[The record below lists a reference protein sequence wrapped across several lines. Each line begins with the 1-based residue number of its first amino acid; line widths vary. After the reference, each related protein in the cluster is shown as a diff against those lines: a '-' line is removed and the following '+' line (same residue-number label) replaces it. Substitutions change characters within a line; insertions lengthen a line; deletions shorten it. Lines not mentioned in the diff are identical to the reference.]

1 MSGSSSSKKDN
12 ALVSACVRNP
22 ALLDQVS
29 QSILEELVDEI
40 ALGIAF
46 EIHRYN
52 LNLLVV
58 KLSWNCIFVPK
69 PFPEGEFLV
78 RVWFEVSVTL

>member
-52 LNLLVV
+52 LSLISLVEIVLLI
-58 KLSWNCIFVPK
+58 LNSR
-69 PFPEGEFLV
+69 G
-78 RVWFEVSVTL
+78 

>member
-1 MSGSSSSKKDN
+1 MSGPSSSKKDN

-46 EIHRYN
+46 EIHR
-52 LNLLVV
+52 
-58 KLSWNCIFVPK
+58 
-69 PFPEGEFLV
+69 
-78 RVWFEVSVTL
+78 

>member
-29 QSILEELVDEI
+29 QSVLDELVDEVS
-40 ALGIAF
+40 LGIAF
-46 EIHRYN
+46 EIHR
-52 LNLLVV
+52 
-58 KLSWNCIFVPK
+58 
-69 PFPEGEFLV
+69 
-78 RVWFEVSVTL
+78 

>member
-29 QSILEELVDEI
+29 QSVLDELVDEVS
-40 ALGIAF
+40 LGIAF
-46 EIHRYN
+46 EIHR
-52 LNLLVV
+52 
-58 KLSWNCIFVPK
+58 WGC
-69 PFPEGEFLV
+69 FLHTI
-78 RVWFEVSVTL
+78 EALMHKCST

>member
-1 MSGSSSSKKDN
+1 MSGASSSKKDN

-29 QSILEELVDEI
+29 QSIFEELVDEI

-46 EIHRYN
+46 EIHRLKLSHCSMFQ
-52 LNLLVV
+52 LNLFCQ
-58 KLSWNCIFVPK
+58 KLD
-69 PFPEGEFLV
+69 G
-78 RVWFEVSVTL
+78 